1 MARSR
6 RRITRNTSHKTP
18 ERTPENGLEPA
29 PTSSARSSL
38 TPVDDDLPVP
48 AAGPFLTE
56 EDDCPA
62 CNSGNHTVLKS
73 NEKESW
79 IRCDACKIWFHWRCA
94 GNGTDV
100 ETIDKWYCK
109 ACAQNNPSLSIT
121 VKPPA
126 RKSSRKRTQLDY
138 ANLNSGVEADAN
150 RWLRV
155 IESKS
160 IQEDQFRRMRGSD
173 VGVEWLEVDET
184 AMREPIVIESP
195 TGLGMKMP
203 DPNFTVS
210 DVADIIGH
218 DTPVEVIDV
227 ASQSNAPGWT
237 LGKWAQYYNLD
248 PSARDKIR
256 NVISLEISGTK
267 LADQV
272 LPPRLVRELD
282 WVEKFWPN
290 TRKGKGHAY
299 PKVQLYCLMG
309 VASAWTDWHVDFAGS
324 SVYYHILRGSKIF
337 YFIRPTLTNLAA
349 YEKWSGTE
357 LQNNVWLGDMVDE
370 VIKVTLEEGNTMII
384 PTGWIHA
391 VHTPIDSL
399 VFGGN
404 FLHSYNVATQ
414 LKVLEIEKA
423 THVPKKFR
431 FPLFSRLCWYV
442 GDKYL
447 RDLKAKEEFSSRI
460 LESLEALAS
469 FLVSEVRV
477 MERGS
482 ENAKREAKEQVPADR
497 VKDSAAVARELRWR
511 IRISAGASSD
521 DENLGRLSKNTV
533 LNGPSINGLGA
544 KRKRAYQNGAVQ
556 FKNFQPKTW
565 DEIDELPQ
573 QSKQKTVRARHPKS
587 SNSWHQEWIEWDGSL
602 GEGGD
607 SDPQASVESVREV
620 TLKVRKTDR
629 GLERH
634 RIDRIKEKWVWVEEP
649 SHSANPEIKL
659 DELDYDGKARTLSN
673 KYNPSK
679 EEDKAGE
686 LPGDPLGD
694 PEPDSGMTV
703 DD

>member
-6 RRITRNTSHKTP
+6 RRTTRSAAQKTP
-18 ERTPENGLEPA
+18 EKTPEPSPA
-29 PTSSARSSL
+29 STRSSL
-38 TPVDDDLPVP
+38 TPVEDDQPMLE
-48 AAGPFLTE
+48 AAPLLTE
-56 EDDCPA
+56 EDTCPA
-62 CNSGNHTVLKS
+62 CKDGRHTVLNAS
-73 NEKESW
+73 EKESW
-79 IRCDACKIWFHWRCA
+79 IRCDACKTWYHWLCA

-100 ETIDKWYCK
+100 ETIDKWFCK
-109 ACAQNNPSLSIT
+109 SCVQENPSRTIT
-121 VKPPA
+121 LKPPA

-138 ANLNSGVEADAN
+138 ANLHSGVESDAS

-155 IESKS
+155 IQAKP
-160 IQEDQFRRMRGSD
+160 IQHDQFKRMLGSD
-173 VGVEWLEVDET
+173 VGVEWLETDET

-195 TGLGMKMP
+195 KGLGMKMP
-203 DPNFTVS
+203 DPDFTVS
-210 DVADIIGH
+210 DVADTVGH

-227 ASQSNAPGWT
+227 ASQSNSPGWT
-237 LGKWAQYYNLD
+237 LGKWAEYYNLE
-248 PSARDKIR
+248 PPARDKIR

-290 TRKGKGHAY
+290 TRRGKGHAY

-324 SVYYHILRGSKIF
+324 SVYYHILRGSKVF
-337 YFIRPTLTNLAA
+337 YFIRPTSANLAA

-370 VIKVTLEEGNTMII
+370 VIKVTLEAGNTMII

-447 RDLKAKEEFSSRI
+447 RDLKAKEEFSPRV
-460 LESLEALAS
+460 LESLEALAG
-469 FLVSEVRV
+469 FLVSEVRT

-482 ENAKREAKEQVPADR
+482 DHAKREAKEQVPNDR
-497 VKDSAAVARELRWR
+497 VKDAAAVARELRWR
-511 IRISAGASSD
+511 VRISAGTSSD
-521 DENLGRLSKNTV
+521 DEDFGRPAKKNGV
-533 LNGPSINGLGA
+533 NGHVPNGQGT
-544 KRKRAYQNGAVQ
+544 KRKRTLQESADEQLVQ
-556 FKNFQPKTW
+556 FKNFQPKAW
-565 DEIDELPQ
+565 DEADELLRESEQ
-573 QSKQKTVRARHPKS
+573 RVVKARHPETGD
-587 SNSWHQEWIEWDGSL
+587 SWHRRWMEWDGKWVDG
-602 GEGGD
+602 GED
-607 SDPQASVESVREV
+607 EPQASVESKREV
-620 TLKVRKTDR
+620 IVKVRRADG
-629 GLERH
+629 GLERQ
-634 RIDRIKEKWVWVEEP
+634 RIDRVIEKWVWDDMPEELGSSRP
-649 SHSANPEIKL
+649 DIEMKS
-659 DELDYDGKARTLSN
+659 DEPGPAGAPALAGGK
-673 KYNPSK
+673 
-679 EEDKAGE
+679 GE
-686 LPGDPLGD
+686 LQSEEGEEAAEVGPPNH
-694 PEPDSGMTV
+694 SGGEMV
-703 DD
+703 IEN